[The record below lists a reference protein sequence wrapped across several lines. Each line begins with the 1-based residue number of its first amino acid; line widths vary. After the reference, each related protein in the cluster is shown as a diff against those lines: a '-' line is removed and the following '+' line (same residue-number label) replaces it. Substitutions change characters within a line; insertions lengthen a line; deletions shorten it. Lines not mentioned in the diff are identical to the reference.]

1 MPPSNKRRTGFAKN
15 EMNAAASIR
24 VKKWGP
30 GTRVHGKRESHGGLP
45 KLPWCCPKEEVM
57 ANHVGPSTS
66 HRQGYKMASALPAD
80 SSETLQL
87 SQRNDEP
94 ERATKTRDRYIL

>member
-1 MPPSNKRRTGFAKN
+1 
-15 EMNAAASIR
+15 
-24 VKKWGP
+24 
-30 GTRVHGKRESHGGLP
+30 
-45 KLPWCCPKEEVM
+45 M
-57 ANHVGPSTS
+57 ANHVGPNTS

-94 ERATKTRDRYIL
+94 EPARKTRDRYIL